1 MAESFNKMRIWQIGY
16 GLLMEIYEISNK
28 FPDFEKYALA
38 QQLIKAANSIIANIA
53 ESHGRY
59 YYLDKVRVL
68 YISRGE
74 AEEVQSHLSVASG
87 RNYISKEKQIDLM
100 NRYESLIIKIN
111 EQIKYLRSKAD
122 NK

>member
-1 MAESFNKMRIWQIGY
+1 MAEGFNKMKIWQIGY
-16 GLLMEIYEISNK
+16 DLVMEIYEVTSK
-28 FPDFEKYALA
+28 FPDIEKYALV
-38 QQLIKAANSIIANIA
+38 QQMIKAANSVIANIA

-59 YYLDKVRVL
+59 YYLDKIRVM

-87 RNYISKEKQIDLM
+87 RDYLSKDKFNDLI
-100 NRYESLIIKIN
+100 NRYENLIIKIN

-122 NK
+122 SK

>member
-16 GLLMEIYEISNK
+16 GLLMEIYEISSK
-28 FPDFEKYALA
+28 FPDVERYALV
-38 QQLIKAANSIIANIA
+38 QQIIKAANSIIANIA

-59 YYLDKVRVL
+59 YYLDKIRVL

-74 AEEVQSHLSVASG
+74 AEEVQSHLAVASG
-87 RNYISKEKQIDLM
+87 RNYISKEKFDDLTS
-100 NRYESLIIKIN
+100 RYESLIIKIN